1 MNALVTSPN
10 TSYSSGCGVPSDH
23 EIAVYNT
30 IAKSAVDSKMYGRL
44 DQAAVMTIMLSA
56 RELGIPPMQ
65 ALNGGLN
72 IIQGK
77 VEISA
82 AMMSALIRRA
92 GHSIITVE
100 STDEVC
106 TLRGQRAD
114 NGDIATVSYTLAEA
128 QKAGLV
134 KPGGGWTK
142 NPTDMCYARAIS
154 RLKRQLFADI
164 GVGYVEGE
172 IKAAEAEWAEPAQ
185 QIGTDAQ
192 LMEAYLKI
200 FPAAD
205 IGLAKDY
212 IDEIKEHFGWTTSKA
227 LQSLNKDVPVML
239 EKFNSWKD
247 ARKKKEVA

>member
-1 MNALVTSPN
+1 MNALVAIPN
-10 TSYSSGCGVPSDH
+10 TTHSSGCGIPTDH

-82 AMMSALIRRA
+82 SMMSALIRRA

-128 QKAGLV
+128 QRAGLV
-134 KPGGGWTK
+134 KPGGGWAK
-142 NPTDMCYARAIS
+142 NPADMCYARAIS

-172 IKAAEAEWAEPAQ
+172 IKPEVEIVELPK

-192 LMEAYLKI
+192 IIEAFLKI
-200 FPAAD
+200 FPAENAH
-205 IGLAKDY
+205 LAREYFDEVKD
-212 IDEIKEHFGWTTSKA
+212 HFGWSVAQTAKN
-227 LQSLNKDVPVML
+227 LGGDVDKLL
-239 EKFNSWKD
+239 EKFIVWKG
-247 ARKKKEVA
+247 ARRDG